1 MLRSR
6 LTTGFAAAGTAAV
19 LGLAGT
25 AAAAGAPTISSLTTK
40 QSGNKVTVTIKTKS
54 FTIDTK
60 DVGKSPK
67 AGKGHEHFAMDKGK
81 YDHPKYSGANGTLAR
96 QLGVEGKYSPS
107 VTNVVTYK
115 GLPKGKHSV
124 TVFLVRNNH
133 ANYPNSGAKKTLTF
147 TVR

>member
-1 MLRSR
+1 MHRSR
-6 LTTGFAAAGTAAV
+6 LKIGLAATGTA
-19 LGLAGT
+19 LALATT
-25 AAAAGAPTISSLTTK
+25 AAAAGAPTITSLTTK

-60 DVGKSPK
+60 DVGKAPK

-133 ANYPNSGAKKTLTF
+133 ANYPNSGAKKTVTF
-147 TVR
+147 TVK

>member
-1 MLRSR
+1 MNHSR
-6 LTTGFAAAGTAAV
+6 LKIGLAATGTALALATTAVAAGS
-19 LGLAGT
+19 
-25 AAAAGAPTISSLTTK
+25 PTLTSLTTK
-40 QSGNKVTVTIKTKS
+40 QSGNKVTVTIKTKN

-81 YDHPKYSGANGTLAR
+81 FDHPKYSGANGTLAK
-96 QLGVEGKYSPS
+96 QLGVDGKYSPS
-107 VTNVVTYK
+107 VNNKVTYT

-147 TVR
+147 TVK

>member
-1 MLRSR
+1 MHLSR
-6 LTTGFAAAGTAAV
+6 LKIGLTATGTALALATTAV
-19 LGLAGT
+19 
-25 AAAAGAPTISSLTTK
+25 AASAPSITSLTTK
-40 QSGNKVTVTIKTKS
+40 QSGNTVTVTIKTKS

-60 DVGKSPK
+60 DVGKAPK

-107 VTNVVTYK
+107 VNNVVKYK

-133 ANYPNSGAKKTLTF
+133 ANYPNATAKKTVTF
-147 TVR
+147 TVK